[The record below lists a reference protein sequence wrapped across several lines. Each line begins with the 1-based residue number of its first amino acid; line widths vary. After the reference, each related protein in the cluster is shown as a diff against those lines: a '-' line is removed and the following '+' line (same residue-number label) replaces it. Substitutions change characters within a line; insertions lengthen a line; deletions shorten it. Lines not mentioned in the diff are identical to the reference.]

1 MKNTFTIVD
10 VETTGLSYHTDRVIE
25 IGATKIVNGRKD
37 STFSR
42 LIKTVDKVPQIITNI
57 TGITLQELRS
67 KGVNSSIG
75 LKEFRD
81 FIGDT
86 VFVAHSVY
94 FDLNFLNSELVQH
107 NFPIIQTPRV
117 DSVRIAR
124 AVLPQLHNHK
134 LTTIKEYLKLDIRSH
149 RALED
154 TEVVWELIKRYV
166 NDFSPFLDD
175 KAVDIS
181 KYL

>member
-25 IGATKIVNGRKD
+25 IGATKIVNGEKD

-57 TGITLQELRS
+57 TGITSHELRIN
-67 KGVNSSIG
+67 GINSSTG
-75 LKEFRD
+75 LKEFMD

-86 VFVAHSVY
+86 MFVAHNVY
-94 FDLNFLNSELVQH
+94 FDLNFLNSELVKY

-134 LTTIKEYLKLDIRSH
+134 LTTIKEYLELDIRSH

-154 TEVVWELIKRYV
+154 TEVVWELIKRHV
-166 NDFSPFLDD
+166 DDFGPFLDD
-175 KAVDIS
+175 RVININ